1 VSNLQL
7 TQSGRVILP
16 VFTNQQALSRTFV
29 YGKDKQGLYV
39 ACRLGNR
46 NPSKFYGWYVLV
58 SPEDLALMKEFNW
71 CGTISDSTDGRARG
85 IEIRRRTSVGGIR
98 CSIMLGREIWS
109 RTYAGEVPILVYRL
123 GHPLDFRR
131 VNLSQFPLEKGLRG
145 ITKHKDAWQV
155 QITIG
160 NESHYIGRAAYPD
173 EGYRMFNR
181 YLKGL
186 KEQRSGDARIQ
197 AIPYNEVE
205 PQF

>member
-1 VSNLQL
+1 MDSLQL
-7 TQSGRVILP
+7 TQSGKVFFP
-16 VFTNQQALSRTFV
+16 VFTSQQALSRMFV
-29 YGKDKQGLYV
+29 HGKDEQGLYV
-39 ACRLGNR
+39 ACRLSNR
-46 NPSKFYGWYVLV
+46 NPSRFYGWYVLV
-58 SPEDLALMKEFNW
+58 SPEDLPLMKEFNW
-71 CGTISDSTDGRARG
+71 CGTISASIDGRARG
-85 IEIRRRTSVGGIR
+85 IEIRRRRSVNGKPS
-98 CSIMLGREIWS
+98 SIMLGREIWS

>member
-1 VSNLQL
+1 MSSLQL
-7 TQSGRVILP
+7 AHSGKVILP
-16 VFTNQQALSRTFV
+16 VFTSQQALSRTFV
-29 YGKDKQGLYV
+29 CGQDEQGPYV
-39 ACRLGNR
+39 ACRLANR

-58 SPEDLALMKEFNW
+58 SPEDLPLMKEFNW
-71 CGTISDSTDGRARG
+71 CGTTSDCVNGEMRG
-85 IEIRRRTSVGGIR
+85 IEVRRRTSMNGEQ
-98 CSIMLGREIWS
+98 CSIMLGREIWV
-109 RTYAGEVPILVYRL
+109 RTYAGEVPIFVYRL

-131 VNLSQFPLEKGLRG
+131 MNLSQFPLREGVRG

-155 QITIG
+155 QITIE
-160 NESHYIGRAAYPD
+160 NESHYIGRTSYPD

-186 KEQRSGDARIQ
+186 KEQRPNDARIQ

>member
-1 VSNLQL
+1 MSSLQL
-7 TQSGRVILP
+7 AHSGKVILP
-16 VFTNQQALSRTFV
+16 IFTSQQALSRTFV
-29 YGKDKQGLYV
+29 HGKDEQGPYV

-46 NPSKFYGWYVLV
+46 NPSRFYGWYVLV
-58 SPEDLALMKEFNW
+58 FPEDLSLMKEFNW
-71 CGTISDSTDGRARG
+71 CGTTSDSINGIARG
-85 IEIRRRTSVGGIR
+85 VEIRRRTSVNGEP

-109 RTYAGEVPILVYRL
+109 RIYAGEVPLYVYRL

-131 VNLSQFPLEKGLRG
+131 VNLSRFPLGNEVRG
-145 ITKHKDAWQV
+145 ITRDKNGWQV

-160 NESHYIGRAAYPD
+160 NETRYVGRTPYPD

-186 KEQRSGDARIQ
+186 KEQRSDDARIQ
-197 AIPYNEVE
+197 AMPYNKVE